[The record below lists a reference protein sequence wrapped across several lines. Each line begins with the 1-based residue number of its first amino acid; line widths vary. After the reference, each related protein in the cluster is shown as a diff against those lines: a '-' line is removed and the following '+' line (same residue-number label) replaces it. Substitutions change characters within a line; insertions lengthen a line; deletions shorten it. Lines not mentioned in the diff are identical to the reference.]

1 MASIRLKLKREAT
14 KWVQG
19 TPRLKCGICGLDVD
33 LPFKCNYCE
42 HYYCPEHRLPESHD
56 CSETWR
62 VKAVRSARTVMAPP
76 FAQETKSVLLPPR
89 SRKAFRFGS
98 AEKNHLIIGTALV
111 TSAGISFYLGAT
123 FSIPGLILATVLFS
137 TGFIVHELAHKY
149 VAQGY
154 GLWAEFRL
162 NLTGVLLTAL
172 SVFSPLKFIA
182 PGAVMIAGPA
192 DQDKM
197 GRTALAG
204 PVVNIVITTILLA
217 LMPALGRG
225 SWLFDA
231 VLAGA
236 SINSF
241 LTVFNLIP
249 VSIFDGHKVFSW
261 NRKLWA
267 AFFAVSLAMTV
278 YTTFVLHPV

>member
-1 MASIRLKLKREAT
+1 
-14 KWVQG
+14 
-19 TPRLKCGICGLDVD
+19 LKCEICGVDCD

-42 HYYCPEHRLPESHD
+42 HFYCPEHRLPESHD

-62 VKAVRSARTVMAPP
+62 VKAVRSARTIMPP
-76 FAQETKSVLLPPR
+76 PYAQETKSVLLPPR
-89 SRKAFRFGS
+89 SRKVFRFGS
-98 AEKNHLIIGTALV
+98 AEKKHLALGTALV
-111 TSAGISFYLGAT
+111 TAAGISFFLGAT
-123 FSIPGLILATVLFS
+123 FSLPGLILATVLFS
-137 TGFIVHELAHKY
+137 TGFILHELAHKY

-182 PGAVMIAGPA
+182 PGAVVISGPA
-192 DQDKM
+192 DQDRM

-204 PVVNIVITTILLA
+204 PVVNVVITTVLLA
-217 LMPALGRG
+217 LIPAIGKE
-225 SWLFDA
+225 SWLFNA

-241 LTVFNLIP
+241 LAVFNLIP
-249 VSIFDGHKVFSW
+249 VSIFDGHKVYVW
-261 NRKLWA
+261 NHKLWGVL
-267 AFFAVSLAMTV
+267 FAISLAMTV
-278 YTTFVLHPV
+278 YTTFILHPL